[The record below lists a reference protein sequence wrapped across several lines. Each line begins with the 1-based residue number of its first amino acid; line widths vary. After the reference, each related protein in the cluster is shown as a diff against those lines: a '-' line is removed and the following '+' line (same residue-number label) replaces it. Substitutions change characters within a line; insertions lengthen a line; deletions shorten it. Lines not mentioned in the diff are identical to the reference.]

1 MDRVERILR
10 AGALTAAIVAGVAA
24 SSPTASAA
32 PQAVPNDDMPF
43 APVAVP
49 NRPAGVRGQF
59 GRARLAVPVAEE
71 IPWTALR
78 LAAVTP
84 EPRVEALVADLGSS
98 DFAAR
103 DAATKALR
111 DPAIADEQVWLQLSR
126 ANGRLG
132 NEAHAR
138 LLEVGRSRI
147 IDAPRGALGIQMAGR
162 LGDGEGVTV
171 TGLIPNMPARKV
183 LRAGDRI
190 VEIDGKPT
198 MISEQLSAI
207 VQMHKPG
214 DRVSVV
220 VMRGERDELGRVKGG
235 PDGRPVETRLEL
247 ELEVGSRADLDR
259 FGGGGR
265 DTMLSDDGRVR
276 LAERLMQDFA
286 VQPRVLR
293 VRRSDEDPIDVDLHP
308 EILALREQLDRPD
321 GLGSHPSVGAVLRAR
336 LATLRATARAPG
348 LSDDERAWFEAVA
361 ARYLEL
367 IPAELR
373 PDEPGAESR

>member
-1 MDRVERILR
+1 MPDDDM
-10 AGALTAAIVAGVAA
+10 
-24 SSPTASAA
+24 PFA
-32 PQAVPNDDMPF
+32 PQAVPN
-43 APVAVP
+43 
-49 NRPAGVRGQF
+49 RPAVGRGAV
-59 GRARLAVPVAEE
+59 GRLRLGTPPVEE
-71 IPWTALR
+71 VPWTAQR

-84 EPRVEALVADLGSS
+84 DPRVESLVADLGSA
-98 DFAAR
+98 DFAKR
-103 DAATKALR
+103 DAATQALR
-111 DPAIADEQVWLQLSR
+111 DPSVPDDQVWLQLSR
-126 ANGRLG
+126 APGRLG
-132 NEAHAR
+132 HEAHAR

-162 LGDGEGVTV
+162 MGDGEGVTV

-198 MISEQLSAI
+198 LVSDQLSAI
-207 VQMHKPG
+207 VQLHRPG

-235 PDGRPVETRLEL
+235 PDGKPIETRIVLEM
-247 ELEVGSRADLDR
+247 EVGSRADLDR

-265 DTMLSDDGRVR
+265 DTLLSDDGRVR
-276 LAERLMQDFA
+276 LADRLLQDFA

-293 VRRSDEDPIDVDLHP
+293 PQRSGEEPADVDLHP
-308 EILALREQLDRPD
+308 EIIALKEQLARPD
-321 GLGSHPSVGAVLRAR
+321 GLGGHPSVGAVLRAR

-373 PDEPGAESR
+373 PEEAAPVAR

>member
-1 MDRVERILR
+1 MDRVQRILR
-10 AGALTAAIVAGVAA
+10 AGALTAALVAA
-24 SSPTASAA
+24 AAGDASAS
-32 PQAVPNDDMPF
+32 PQAIPDGDLPF

-49 NRPAGVRGQF
+49 NRPAVGRGQF
-59 GRARLAVPVAEE
+59 GRARLGVGPVEE
-71 IPWTALR
+71 VPWTAMR
-78 LAAVTP
+78 LSAVTP
-84 EPRVEALVADLGSS
+84 DPRVEALVADLGSA
-98 DFAAR
+98 DFAKR
-103 DAATKALR
+103 DAASKALR
-111 DPAIADEQVWLQLSR
+111 DPSVADEQVWLQLSR
-126 ANGRLG
+126 APGRLG
-132 NEAHAR
+132 HEAHAR
-138 LLEVGRSRI
+138 LLEAGRARI

-162 LGDGEGVTV
+162 IGDGEGVTV

-207 VQMHKPG
+207 VQLHKPG

-235 PDGRPVETRLEL
+235 ADGRPVETRLEL

-265 DTMLSDDGRVR
+265 DTLLSDDGRVR
-276 LAERLMQDFA
+276 LADRLVQDFA

-293 VRRSDEDPIDVDLHP
+293 SVRSGEEPIDVDLHP
-308 EILALREQLDRPD
+308 EILALKEQLDRPD
-321 GLGSHPSVGAVLRAR
+321 GLGSHASVGAVLRAR

-367 IPAELR
+367 IPVELR
-373 PDEPGAESR
+373 PEEPGTPPR